1 MIFPPFWI
9 LKVADRNGK
18 DNYASSWQKI
28 LKVFSIESPMEKKK
42 KKWFSRDY
50 YYTVETERVQCVT
63 TKIARGWLRSSLNA
77 RLLKMGSNS
86 ASEIT
91 EARRGGEGRGSALSS
106 CGFIKIQFSVR
117 LTSGII
123 KHSGVEMMRPETCPH
138 FNAQH
143 VTLHSASNM
152 IRNLFDFSRERYAR
166 D

>member
-18 DNYASSWQKI
+18 DNYASRGKKYWKCSRSNRRW
-28 LKVFSIESPMEKKK
+28 KKK
-42 KKWFSRDY
+42 EKKWFSRDY